1 MDSNP
6 SNPQN
11 PYSSPPQ
18 GAPAQPSS
26 FFALTAP
33 LDQPAYG
40 CGMGEAFV
48 RFWKKYA
55 TFKGRASRGEFWW
68 WIVWLLIITVA
79 LGLIPNAFGIFGTGA
94 RRTMQDFADI
104 IERIFNIASFIPMLA
119 LSVRRLHD
127 INKPGWLLA
136 IYCGVEIIGS
146 ILALTGAFLLGA
158 LEAVVNGG
166 TPMKYVGHA
175 GASEEATLLGL
186 GLFFIGIVIMFIIEI
201 IYIVF
206 MASKSNPAGVR
217 YDASYTV
224 PAGYA
229 PMPPAAG
236 YYTPGAP
243 QQEAYDAPMNQAPMT
258 QQNPY
263 AQNYA
268 NSGYAPTAMQQTAQV
283 VPPAPASPMPSTAP
297 VDSAS
302 APSEPQRPVTEQ
314 TSSENDENRGNASN
328 QQI

>member
-6 SNPQN
+6 YNPQN
-11 PYSSPPQ
+11 PYSAPSQ
-18 GAPAQPSS
+18 GAPAQPSG
-26 FFALTAP
+26 FFALTTP

-40 CGMGEAFV
+40 CGMGEAFI

-79 LGLIPNAFGIFGTGA
+79 FGLIPNAFGIFGTGA

-104 IERIFNIASFIPMLA
+104 IEHIFNIASFIPMLA

-136 IYCGVEIIGS
+136 IYCGFEIIGS
-146 ILALTGAFLLGA
+146 ILAIAGAFLLGA

-175 GASEEATLLGL
+175 GVSEEAAFLGL
-186 GLFFIGIVIMFIIEI
+186 GLFFIGIVIMLIMEI

-206 MASKSNPAGVR
+206 MASKSNPAGAR
-217 YDASYTV
+217 YDASYMV

-236 YYTPGAP
+236 YYDPGAP
-243 QQEAYDAPMNQAPMT
+243 QQKAYGAPYAAPMT

-268 NSGYAPTAMQQTAQV
+268 NSGYAPAATQQTVSVA
-283 VPPAPASPMPSTAP
+283 PPVPASTMPSTAP
-297 VDSAS
+297 IDSTS
-302 APSEPQRPVTEQ
+302 VPSEPQRPAVEQ

>member
-6 SNPQN
+6 YNSQN
-11 PYSSPPQ
+11 PYSAPSQ
-18 GAPAQPSS
+18 GTPAQPSS

-68 WIVWLLIITVA
+68 WIVWLLIIGVA
-79 LGLIPNAFGIFGTGA
+79 LGLIPNVFGIFGAGA
-94 RRTMQDFADI
+94 RSTMQNFADI
-104 IERIFNIASFIPMLA
+104 IEHVFSIASFIPMLA

-136 IYCGVEIIGS
+136 IYCGFEIIGS
-146 ILALTGAFLLGA
+146 ILAIAGAFLLGA
-158 LEAVVNGG
+158 VEAVINGG

-175 GASEEATLLGL
+175 GASEEAALLGM
-186 GLFFIGIVIMFIIEI
+186 GLFFIGIVIMLIVEI

-206 MASKSNPAGVR
+206 MASKSNPAGAR

-236 YYTPGAP
+236 YYAPGAP
-243 QQEAYDAPMNQAPMT
+243 QQEPYGAPYSAPNAPMDQAPMA

-268 NSGYAPTAMQQTAQV
+268 NSGYAPVDMQQTA
-283 VPPAPASPMPSTAP
+283 PAFS
-297 VDSAS
+297 
-302 APSEPQRPVTEQ
+302 SEPQPAPKQ
-314 TSSENDENRGNASN
+314 APLGNNEDKGDASN
-328 QQI
+328 QQS